1 MLNKVVYVAD
11 GASKKVREGIVAG
24 SVVNREGFE
33 IVTVKVTS
41 INNPDKYVFIGA
53 YKHLTFDTLE
63 EAEKK
68 LEEVIAVNEK
78 VKTIQSNAEKQI
90 KSLLSS
96 FHGDAPYKHLIDKG
110 ETD

>member
-1 MLNKVVYVAD
+1 MLNKTVYVAD

-33 IVTVKVTS
+33 IVTVKVLS

-53 YKHLTFDTLE
+53 YKHLTFDTKE
-63 EAEKK
+63 DAEKK

-78 VKTIQSNAEKQI
+78 VKAIRIEAEKHI
-90 KSLLSS
+90 DSILNA
-96 FHGDAPYKHLIDKG
+96 FRGDAPYKHLRG
-110 ETD
+110 